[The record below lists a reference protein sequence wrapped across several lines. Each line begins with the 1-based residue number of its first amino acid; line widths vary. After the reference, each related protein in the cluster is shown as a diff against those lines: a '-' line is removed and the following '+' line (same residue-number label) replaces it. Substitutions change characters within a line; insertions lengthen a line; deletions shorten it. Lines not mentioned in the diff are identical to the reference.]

1 MCHIVGIEPQFEN
14 IISNGPYIPMA
25 AGQRNPKVQWT
36 PDERKATKLDQRL
49 KSLIMFVLL
58 NDQMNFVIN
67 CLTAKSTWDILILY
81 HEGPYDVKESRDFQD
96 SPDDEDD
103 ARSSQEYMNDLEEE
117 YQGRALLAKSK
128 RFFKKGTQRFSGAK
142 ATDQTECNKCGRK
155 GHFARDCFSKTSVP
169 SYQSPF
175 QTKLLHSSKH
185 KLELKHTNDFEAK
198 YNKVKAKLALLSS
211 SASAPKSSSSKNNGL
226 IAGTFEWDKEEVSSD
241 DNEVT
246 EVKALMALTNE
257 ERVSVGK
264 ETASNGEWVMI
275 SIQKVH
281 TLLEREGNDD
291 RKSFIHYLCIDLNYV
306 EEQRNNLL
314 SKHINLVQEL
324 NICKEQL
331 LVLKQAKLDLLTMQH
346 CISEQIPTQ
355 KRKILGIDQLT
366 KYTSSFRP
374 KDLIFVKSS
383 VDNSKVSITSSN
395 KPRLSEAEDSTLP
408 NHDTVDESSICN
420 TPLTLLEKLAG
431 AEPVSRPKTIK
442 SILKSESTF
451 KAGTLKGAII
461 SEPMNHLTPAKGN
474 ISTSVSKT
482 NSALAGKLKNVKLED
497 DPPLA
502 IVMKELNELKLQ
514 ISNNKSSYSKNKNSQ
529 QVNQHYTG
537 QGESSLRFRPSRLAI
552 PFPSCIH
559 YGYND
564 HQSDDCIYYPVCELC
579 GSYDHDTHGH
589 NMIISLRRG
598 IKPRNP
604 QHVTKNYETCGSNVY
619 TITDYNDIEWFRKR
633 EARQAK
639 KAETFKTSN
648 TKSSSALRSKTP
660 TKSGFLS
667 ETSHCDPICT
677 V

>member
-1 MCHIVGIEPQFEN
+1 
-14 IISNGPYIPMA
+14 
-25 AGQRNPKVQWT
+25 
-36 PDERKATKLDQRL
+36 
-49 KSLIMFVLL
+49 
-58 NDQMNFVIN
+58 
-67 CLTAKSTWDILILY
+67 
-81 HEGPYDVKESRDFQD
+81 
-96 SPDDEDD
+96 
-103 ARSSQEYMNDLEEE
+103 
-117 YQGRALLAKSK
+117 
-128 RFFKKGTQRFSGAK
+128 
-142 ATDQTECNKCGRK
+142 
-155 GHFARDCFSKTSVP
+155 
-169 SYQSPF
+169 
-175 QTKLLHSSKH
+175 
-185 KLELKHTNDFEAK
+185 
-198 YNKVKAKLALLSS
+198 
-211 SASAPKSSSSKNNGL
+211 
-226 IAGTFEWDKEEVSSD
+226 
-241 DNEVT
+241 
-246 EVKALMALTNE
+246 
-257 ERVSVGK
+257 
-264 ETASNGEWVMI
+264 
-275 SIQKVH
+275 
-281 TLLEREGNDD
+281 
-291 RKSFIHYLCIDLNYV
+291 
-306 EEQRNNLL
+306 
-314 SKHINLVQEL
+314 
-324 NICKEQL
+324 
-331 LVLKQAKLDLLTMQH
+331 
-346 CISEQIPTQ
+346 
-355 KRKILGIDQLT
+355 
-366 KYTSSFRP
+366 
-374 KDLIFVKSS
+374 
-383 VDNSKVSITSSN
+383 
-395 KPRLSEAEDSTLP
+395 
-408 NHDTVDESSICN
+408 
-420 TPLTLLEKLAG
+420 
-431 AEPVSRPKTIK
+431 
-442 SILKSESTF
+442 
-451 KAGTLKGAII
+451 
-461 SEPMNHLTPAKGN
+461 MNHLTPAKGN

-639 KAETFKTSN
+639 KAKTFKTSN